1 MMSHKTTK
9 LPIMQAGLAITLLL
23 SLLGAVNGLETPLP
37 MMRFFNSGS
46 WPYAQRTW
54 IALEECKAD
63 YETVTVDLQNKSEEF
78 LELYKK
84 ANPIP
89 DARAKVPLLQVD
101 DDTFLCESMVVTE
114 YIAEVY
120 SSPLIPVSSKDRA
133 RMRLFVELCGSTFS
147 YFPLLRA
154 KQGEDFDAALQR
166 WV

>member
-1 MMSHKTTK
+1 MCY
-9 LPIMQAGLAITLLL
+9 LILLFINK
-23 SLLGAVNGLETPLP
+23 G
-37 MMRFFNSGS
+37 
-46 WPYAQRTW
+46 TW
-54 IALEECKAD
+54 IALEECQVD
-63 YETVTVDLQNKSEEF
+63 YETVTVDLQNKSDEF

-84 ANPIP
+84 ANPLP
-89 DARAKVPLLQVD
+89 GARAKVPLLQVG

-120 SSPLIPVSSKDRA
+120 SSPLLPEASKDRA

-166 WV
+166 